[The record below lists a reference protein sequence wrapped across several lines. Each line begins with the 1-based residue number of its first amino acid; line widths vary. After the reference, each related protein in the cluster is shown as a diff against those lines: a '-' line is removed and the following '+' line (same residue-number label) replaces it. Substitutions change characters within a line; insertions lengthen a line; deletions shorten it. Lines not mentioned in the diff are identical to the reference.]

1 MHRRPELIFATSL
14 MLAMTSGLI
23 AQGEQPARRLSQAV
37 PAVQNIPVLVAG
49 TEFLILDPPAK
60 TSKIESQKKRLP
72 VLVVILFWIF
82 AMFLWQIYFNRKS
95 RP

>member
-1 MHRRPELIFATSL
+1 
-14 MLAMTSGLI
+14 MTSGLI

-60 TSKIESQKKRLP
+60 TSKIESPKKRLP